1 MRFAE
6 LVVLRLIVFRLVPRF
21 IRKEGVA
28 MEQLDLVYKT
38 FVNLEKNY
46 ARSKKTREEYIL
58 EKFGGD
64 INVGSFLI
72 LNALS
77 SQELTDPDDIQK
89 FSKVREIFQAIKDNQ
104 NRLNTLSS
112 FNFEEDAA
120 STAILNAL
128 DSSWKTGTHIE
139 LCEQHALYASRGAL
153 HFDIRPGEAQESSL
167 ADARYLG
174 LYSKAM
180 VLFAQQ
186 FTTDAISLGDVVEKR
201 LWNQYDKVA
210 KPEF

>member
-1 MRFAE
+1 
-6 LVVLRLIVFRLVPRF
+6 
-21 IRKEGVA
+21 

-38 FVNLEKNY
+38 FANLEKNY
-46 ARSKKTREEYIL
+46 ARSKKTREEYVL

-77 SQELTDPDDIQK
+77 SQELTDPEDIQK

-120 STAILNAL
+120 TTAILNAL
-128 DSSWKTGTHIE
+128 DSSWKAGTHIE

-153 HFDIRPGEAQESSL
+153 HFDVRPGEVQESSL

-186 FTTDAISLGDVVEKR
+186 FTTDTVALGDTVEKR
-201 LWNQYDKVA
+201 LWNQYDKVS